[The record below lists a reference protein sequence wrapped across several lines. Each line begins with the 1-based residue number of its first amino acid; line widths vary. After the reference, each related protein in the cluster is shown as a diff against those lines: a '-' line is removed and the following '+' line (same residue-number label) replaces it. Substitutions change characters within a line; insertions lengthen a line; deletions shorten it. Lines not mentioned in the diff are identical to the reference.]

1 MKKTDEIRKSDEPT
15 EWVNLMVVM
24 EKPRGGLRICLYL
37 RNLNKVIKYNYYQLP
52 TFEEIASRLSGA
64 KLVTKLDA
72 NKG

>member
-37 RNLNKVIKYNYYQLP
+37 RDLNKVIK
-52 TFEEIASRLSGA
+52 
-64 KLVTKLDA
+64 
-72 NKG
+72 